1 MGVRT
6 RTNAVKAKR
15 GSGARGGVGITVP
28 LTNAEVSEL
37 LAREGE
43 GAPPPLNRAFR
54 RASRRALMWKVEAV
68 ELWRERASL
77 TDLTSVGPYLEKA
90 IVKWIEKPSGARE
103 LLSAEKTPDLRRNFL
118 TWTEAQRIIARN
130 GELASLVKGDLQMH
144 TEWSDGEATVEEMAE
159 AAVAHGYEYIA
170 ITDHAKGL
178 KIAGGIDETQLVEQG
193 SEISSVNAGLERR
206 GEKLRVLRSIE
217 LNLNPRGEG
226 DMEASVLRKLDI
238 VLGCFHSS
246 LRRKEE
252 QTERYLAALRNP
264 TVQILGHPRGR
275 IFNFRMGLTADW
287 ARLFGLAAKLDKAM
301 EIDCYPDRQDLS
313 GDLLKIAKREG
324 CRISL
329 GTDAHGAGQLRF
341 LEYGVAAATRAGIK
355 SERVINT
362 MKREELREWVGG
374 IREGR

>member
-1 MGVRT
+1 MRT

-15 GSGARGGVGITVP
+15 GWNTRGGVEIAEP
-28 LTNAEVSEL
+28 LTNAEVAEL

-54 RASRRALMWKVEAV
+54 RASRRALMWEVEAA
-68 ELWRERASL
+68 ELWRERGSL
-77 TDLTSVGPYLEKA
+77 TDLTSVGPYLEKV
-90 IVKWIEKPSGARE
+90 IVKWIEKPEGARE
-103 LLSAEKTPDLRRNFL
+103 LLKAEKTPDLRRNFL
-118 TWTEAQRIIARN
+118 TWTEAQTIIAAKP
-130 GELASLVKGDLQMH
+130 ELASRVKGDLQMH
-144 TEWSDGEATVEEMAE
+144 TEWSDGEATVEEMGE
-159 AAVAHGYEYIA
+159 AAVARGYEYIA

-178 KIAGGIDETQLVEQG
+178 KIAGGIDEAQLAEQG
-193 SEISSVNAGLERR
+193 SEISAVNARLERR
-206 GEKLRVLRSIE
+206 REKLWVLRSIE

-226 DMEASVLRKLDI
+226 DMSTESLAELDV

-264 TVQILGHPRGR
+264 TIQILGHPRGR
-275 IFNFRMGLTADW
+275 IFNFRMGLQADW
-287 ARLFGLAAKLDKAM
+287 ARVFGLAAKLDKAM

-329 GTDAHGAGQLRF
+329 GTDAHGSGQLRF
-341 LEYGVAAATRAGIK
+341 LEYGVAAATKAGIK
-355 SERVINT
+355 VERVINT
-362 MKREELREWVGG
+362 MGIGELREWVEGV
-374 IREGR
+374 REGR